1 MQQARITVLG
11 FVQSVGYRR
20 FVKWNAKKMGL
31 RGWVRNTGDGR
42 VEAVIQGPKEGIE
55 DLIMICKKGPFLSE
69 VKSVMVD
76 WEKEETSFES
86 FEIIF

>member
-1 MQQARITVLG
+1 MQAHVTILG

-20 FVKWNAKKMGL
+20 FVKWNAKKLGL
-31 RGWVRNTGDGR
+31 RGWVKNTGDGR
-42 VEAVIQGPKEGIE
+42 VEALIQGPKEGIE

-69 VKSVMVD
+69 VKSVLVD
-76 WEKEETSFES
+76 WEKEETSFDS

>member
-1 MQQARITVLG
+1 MQAKITVLG

-20 FVKWNAKKMGL
+20 FVKWNAKKLGL
-31 RGWVRNTGDGR
+31 KGWVRNTKDGR
-42 VEAVIQGPKEGIE
+42 VEALIQGPKEGIE

-69 VKSVMVD
+69 VKSIVID